1 MLNKNFA
8 NPKSK
13 APLRKLS
20 PEDWYKQQMAAGL
33 LPAEAM
39 DEAKMQELFKAGKY
53 ISFYDP
59 SKTSKDEKGGLI
71 NKDGTTENVF
81 IDYQYKA
88 PKAPVIE
95 SKPAVTPTGAGIEV
109 GPYQT
114 IDKNTGKTYHTG
126 TDIEVKPQVYMGGKL
141 VEEKA
146 KGGMVKRYDLGGTI
160 TKNKDATSA
169 VAGGLG
175 QVAMMGG
182 AALDA
187 SNEVDEFGQINE
199 NKAAGATALKWGGT
213 AAGIAANPAL
223 LAATGGLSLLAI
235 PAAAGVGA
243 IVGAR
248 KAGKENDLASQR
260 IKEEQDAIKK
270 QQSQSRV
277 EEAIRQRELGLAK
290 GGKVVGAGTGT
301 SDSIKAK
308 VEEGSFIVPAKNAK
322 LAEEIREKVLR
333 TPPKRKATLMED
345 GGEVVKLSN
354 GEHKFTPEEAMKI
367 EIELGPEIFK
377 RLAPEAEDNE
387 VEDDDESE
395 MASGGRV
402 SIAKAKEILK
412 DGTAHGKPLTDK
424 QKGYFGWLAGGG
436 MKCGGKVKGYGGGG
450 EVTEDKTPYNKAAY
464 PLKNEGDSTMYK
476 MGYDDWKA
484 GDLTNHTDAY
494 NKAFNGKNDI
504 RAKIYV
510 DGFLRSV
517 QEENAAKVE
526 LQRKIDEEKRRQS
539 ASKPQLTNQQVIDLS
554 KKLAATAAPNP
565 FEEADVPNLS
575 SLNKYDLERVMKM
588 FKRDYPNLPAPQ
600 AMEKGGRVA
609 PMKGYAKGGFTTG
622 GDEEKMIAEERK
634 KLAEYEAKLAKLQK
648 DTDAARAKAETDKKR
663 GEERSDII
671 DGLEKRMSDLRSA
684 QKELA
689 KAKAE
694 FNAIDSSLKTYRSQ
708 VSSARNA
715 PLSAGEKAGL
725 KGSARPADDDIL
737 KNTKK
742 LIGELEGK
750 RKMIES
756 AQKKID
762 YASDEKNY
770 IPQTATA
777 KTVKPATESGGGID
791 WLSGNKPKE
800 ATAPKTTPAP
810 STTPTETKVAAT
822 KVAPKRTASKPI
834 VTAPTDQ
841 TAALT
846 NKILGEDT
854 YESDLADLKRYETPT
869 APQSGLAAKAVGEP
883 TPSAVTSQGGNA
895 NAAANEVSNTGNK
908 LSGTD
913 LQGLIGYGVPL
924 AQAAIGWN
932 QLQKQGKRPVD
943 KLDPD
948 FLSRIDAAKARAL
961 TAEKEAMYGMTPEEK
976 FLLNQQSQGLANQQ
990 RNTARNQFASGSGGT
1005 ALGLE
1010 RMAINDAY
1018 GRGLMTKV
1026 QDKNLQLQKQAIA
1039 ADRAS
1044 TVDQLVGLKTEMN
1057 RRLFA
1062 DEMNAWQQNQMA
1074 AGDLTSQGLTNLMA
1088 QNRYNQFLKNRQLE
1102 A

>member
-20 PEDWYKQQMAAGL
+20 PEEWYKRQIEAGL
-33 LPAEAM
+33 LPAQVM
-39 DEAKMQELFKAGKY
+39 DEAKLKELFKLGKAP
-53 ISFYDP
+53 SFYNP
-59 SKTSKDEKGGLI
+59 KLTTKDENGGLI
-71 NKDGTTENVF
+71 NKDGTTDNVF
-81 IDYQYKA
+81 IDF
-88 PKAPVIE
+88 PKPKTEVKVIE
-95 SKPAVTPTGAGIEV
+95 QKPYVEPTGKGIETS
-109 GPYQT
+109 PYQT

-126 TDIEVKPQVYMGGKL
+126 TDIEVKPQIYMGGKL

-146 KGGMVKRYDLGGTI
+146 KGGMVKKYDLGGTI
-160 TKNKDATSA
+160 TKNKDATGA

-175 QVAMMGG
+175 QVAMAGG

-199 NKAAGATALKWGGT
+199 NKAAGATALKWGGS

-277 EEAIRQRELGLAK
+277 EEALRQRELGLAK

-436 MKCGGKVKGYGGGG
+436 MKCGGKVKGYADGG
-450 EVTEDKTPYNKAAY
+450 EVSNDPYM
-464 PLKNEGDSTMYK
+464 T
-476 MGYDDWKA
+476 
-484 GDLTNHTDAY
+484 
-494 NKAFNGKNDI
+494 AF
-504 RAKIYV
+504 
-510 DGFLRSV
+510 L
-517 QEENAAKVE
+517 E
-526 LQRKIDEEKRRQS
+526 
-539 ASKPQLTNQQVIDLS
+539 LS
-554 KKLAATAAPNP
+554 KKANSNKATQ
-565 FEEADVPNLS
+565 ADLDL
-575 SLNKYDLERVMKM
+575 LNTV
-588 FKRDYPNLPAPQ
+588 
-600 AMEKGGRVA
+600 G
-609 PMKGYAKGGFTTG
+609 
-622 GDEEKMIAEERK
+622 
-634 KLAEYEAKLAKLQK
+634 
-648 DTDAARAKAETDKKR
+648 
-663 GEERSDII
+663 
-671 DGLEKRMSDLRSA
+671 
-684 QKELA
+684 KELV
-689 KAKAE
+689 KA
-694 FNAIDSSLKTYRSQ
+694 SRGQ
-708 VSSARNA
+708 VSEAAKKYIST
-715 PLSAGEKAGL
+715 KQ
-725 KGSARPADDDIL
+725 GSA
-737 KNTKK
+737 TSS
-742 LIGELEGK
+742 
-750 RKMIES
+750 KM
-756 AQKKID
+756 
-762 YASDEKNY
+762 
-770 IPQTATA
+770 
-777 KTVKPATESGGGID
+777 
-791 WLSGNKPKE
+791 
-800 ATAPKTTPAP
+800 
-810 STTPTETKVAAT
+810 
-822 KVAPKRTASKPI
+822 APKRTTKA
-834 VTAPTDQ
+834 TDK

-846 NKILGEDT
+846 DKVLAENTMDAE
-854 YESDLADLKRYETPT
+854 LADLSKYEEPVFPT
-869 APQSGLAAKAVGEP
+869 INPDITETGLAAKAISAKADGSP
-883 TPSAVTSQGGNA
+883 TPSSVTAQGGNA
-895 NAAANEVSNTGNK
+895 NAAANEAAGNK
-908 LSGTD
+908 FSATD

>member
-59 SKTSKDEKGGLI
+59 SKTSKDERGGLI

-95 SKPAVTPTGAGIEV
+95 SKPVVTPTGAGIEV

-146 KGGMVKRYDLGGTI
+146 KGGMVKKYDLGGTI

-199 NKAAGATALKWGGT
+199 NKAAGATALKWGGS

-277 EEAIRQRELGLAK
+277 EEALRQRELGLAK

-377 RLAPEAEDNE
+377 TLAPESEVNE
-387 VEDDDESE
+387 LADGTVGE
-395 MASGGRV
+395 MAGGGKV

-436 MKCGGKVKGYGGGG
+436 MKCGGMVKKYADGGEVGNDPYMTAFIELSRKANSNKATQADLDLLNTVGKELVKASRGQVSEAAKKYIATKQSSAKTSKTPPKRVDAKADAAAQPSNGLSAEEMMKLTPSFDNDVPETAAPSVVPKTSLAEQALGKTIQAKGGLGDTTPDSVTYGGGN
-450 EVTEDKTPYNKAAY
+450 PSNS
-464 PLKNEGDSTMYK
+464 NGDNS
-476 MGYDDWKA
+476 
-484 GDLTNHTDAY
+484 
-494 NKAFNGKNDI
+494 
-504 RAKIYV
+504 
-510 DGFLRSV
+510 
-517 QEENAAKVE
+517 
-526 LQRKIDEEKRRQS
+526 
-539 ASKPQLTNQQVIDLS
+539 
-554 KKLAATAAPNP
+554 
-565 FEEADVPNLS
+565 
-575 SLNKYDLERVMKM
+575 
-588 FKRDYPNLPAPQ
+588 
-600 AMEKGGRVA
+600 
-609 PMKGYAKGGFTTG
+609 
-622 GDEEKMIAEERK
+622 
-634 KLAEYEAKLAKLQK
+634 
-648 DTDAARAKAETDKKR
+648 
-663 GEERSDII
+663 
-671 DGLEKRMSDLRSA
+671 
-684 QKELA
+684 
-689 KAKAE
+689 
-694 FNAIDSSLKTYRSQ
+694 
-708 VSSARNA
+708 
-715 PLSAGEKAGL
+715 
-725 KGSARPADDDIL
+725 
-737 KNTKK
+737 
-742 LIGELEGK
+742 
-750 RKMIES
+750 
-756 AQKKID
+756 
-762 YASDEKNY
+762 
-770 IPQTATA
+770 
-777 KTVKPATESGGGID
+777 
-791 WLSGNKPKE
+791 
-800 ATAPKTTPAP
+800 
-810 STTPTETKVAAT
+810 
-822 KVAPKRTASKPI
+822 
-834 VTAPTDQ
+834 
-841 TAALT
+841 
-846 NKILGEDT
+846 
-854 YESDLADLKRYETPT
+854 
-869 APQSGLAAKAVGEP
+869 
-883 TPSAVTSQGGNA
+883 
-895 NAAANEVSNTGNK
+895 GNK
-908 LSGTD
+908 LSATD

>member
-13 APLRKLS
+13 APIRKLT
-20 PEDWYKQQMAAGL
+20 PEEWYKQQMAAGF
-33 LPAEAM
+33 LPAAAM
-39 DEAKMQELFKAGKY
+39 DEAKVQELLKAGEY
-53 ISFYDP
+53 PSFYDP
-59 SKTSKDEKGGLI
+59 RKTTKDEKGGLL
-71 NKDGTTENVF
+71 NKDGSTENVF

-95 SKPAVTPTGAGIEV
+95 SKPVVTPTGAGIEV

-114 IDKNTGKTYHTG
+114 VDKNTGKTYHTG
-126 TDIEVKPQVYMGGKL
+126 TDIEVKPQIYMGGKL
-141 VEEKA
+141 VEEGKK
-146 KGGMVKRYDLGGTI
+146 KGGLVKKYETGGSVRVNGKDQTDSVVNQATDLATTAVNKTSGLGGM
-160 TKNKDATSA
+160 NPSATSA
-169 VAGGLG
+169 IAGGLG

-187 SNEVDEFGQINE
+187 SNEVDQFGQINE
-199 NKAAGATALKWGGT
+199 NKAAGATALKWGGS

-277 EEAIRQRELGLAK
+277 EEALRQRELGLAK

-322 LAEEIREKVLR
+322 LAEDIREKVLR
-333 TPPKRKATLMED
+333 TPPKRKATLMEE

-377 RLAPEAEDNE
+377 TLAPESEVNE
-387 VEDDDESE
+387 LADGTVGE
-395 MASGGRV
+395 MAGGGKV

-436 MKCGGKVKGYGGGG
+436 MKCGGMVKKYAGGG
-450 EVTEDKTPYNKAAY
+450 EVGNDPYMTAFIELSRKANSNKATQADLDLLNTVGKELVKASRGQVSEAAKKYIATKQGSAKTYKTPPK
-464 PLKNEGDSTMYK
+464 
-476 MGYDDWKA
+476 
-484 GDLTNHTDAY
+484 
-494 NKAFNGKNDI
+494 
-504 RAKIYV
+504 RV
-510 DGFLRSV
+510 D
-517 QEENAAKVE
+517 AKVDAATQPSNG
-526 LQRKIDEEKRRQS
+526 LSAEEMMK
-539 ASKPQLTNQQVIDLS
+539 LTPSFDNDVPE
-554 KKLAATAAPNP
+554 TAAPSV
-565 FEEADVPNLS
+565 VPKT
-575 SLNKYDLERVMKM
+575 SLAE
-588 FKRDYPNLPAPQ
+588 Q
-600 AMEKGGRVA
+600 ALGKTIQ
-609 PMKGYAKGGFTTG
+609 AKGGLGDTTP
-622 GDEEKMIAEERK
+622 
-634 KLAEYEAKLAKLQK
+634 
-648 DTDAARAKAETDKKR
+648 
-663 GEERSDII
+663 
-671 DGLEKRMSDLRSA
+671 
-684 QKELA
+684 
-689 KAKAE
+689 
-694 FNAIDSSLKTYRSQ
+694 DSVTY
-708 VSSARNA
+708 
-715 PLSAGEKAGL
+715 
-725 KGSARPADDDIL
+725 
-737 KNTKK
+737 
-742 LIGELEGK
+742 
-750 RKMIES
+750 
-756 AQKKID
+756 
-762 YASDEKNY
+762 
-770 IPQTATA
+770 
-777 KTVKPATESGGGID
+777 GGG
-791 WLSGNKPKE
+791 N
-800 ATAPKTTPAP
+800 P
-810 STTPTETKVAAT
+810 S
-822 KVAPKRTASKPI
+822 
-834 VTAPTDQ
+834 
-841 TAALT
+841 
-846 NKILGEDT
+846 N
-854 YESDLADLKRYETPT
+854 
-869 APQSGLAAKAVGEP
+869 
-883 TPSAVTSQGGNA
+883 
-895 NAAANEVSNTGNK
+895 SNGDNSGNK
-908 LSGTD
+908 LSATD

-976 FLLNQQSQGLANQQ
+976 FLLNQQSQGLMSQQ

-1039 ADRAS
+1039 ADRAA

-1062 DEMNAWQQNQMA
+1062 DEMNAWQQNQQSGAQLLGTGLANMVGEARFQKELQAAERAAA
-1074 AGDLTSQGLTNLMA
+1074 AGNSWMNNIG
-1088 QNRYNQFLKNRQLE
+1088 R
-1102 A
+1102 

>member
-13 APLRKLS
+13 APIRKLT
-20 PEDWYKQQMAAGL
+20 PEEWYKQQMAAGF
-33 LPAEAM
+33 LPAAAM
-39 DEAKMQELFKAGKY
+39 DEAKVQELLKAGEY
-53 ISFYDP
+53 PSFYDP
-59 SKTSKDEKGGLI
+59 RKTTKDEKGGLL
-71 NKDGTTENVF
+71 NKDGSTENVF

-95 SKPAVTPTGAGIEV
+95 SKPVITPTGAGIEV

-126 TDIEVKPQVYMGGKL
+126 TDIEVKPQIYMGGKL
-141 VEEKA
+141 VEEGKK
-146 KGGMVKRYDLGGTI
+146 KGGLVKKYETGGSVRVNGKDQTDSVVNQATDLATTSVNKTGGLGGM
-160 TKNKDATSA
+160 NPNATSA
-169 VAGGLG
+169 IAGGLG

-187 SNEVDEFGQINE
+187 SNEVDQFGQINE
-199 NKAAGATALKWGGT
+199 NKAAGATALKWGGS

-277 EEAIRQRELGLAK
+277 EEALRQRELGLAK

-308 VEEGSFIVPAKNAK
+308 VEADSFVVPAKNAPIAK
-322 LAEEIREKVLR
+322 ELAEKVLR
-333 TPPKRKATLMED
+333 KAPNKKAQLMQK
-345 GGEVVKLSN
+345 GGEPVKLSN
-354 GEHKFTPEEAMKI
+354 GEYIFTPEEKA
-367 EIELGPEIFK
+367 ELEAKGINLDA
-377 RLAPEAEDNE
+377 LAPEARKDL
-387 VEDDDESE
+387 DE
-395 MASGGRV
+395 
-402 SIAKAKEILK
+402 
-412 DGTAHGKPLTDK
+412 
-424 QKGYFGWLAGGG
+424 Y
-436 MKCGGKVKGYGGGG
+436 MKCGGKVKGY
-450 EVTEDKTPYNKAAY
+450 
-464 PLKNEGDSTMYK
+464 
-476 MGYDDWKA
+476 
-484 GDLTNHTDAY
+484 
-494 NKAFNGKNDI
+494 
-504 RAKIYV
+504 
-510 DGFLRSV
+510 
-517 QEENAAKVE
+517 
-526 LQRKIDEEKRRQS
+526 
-539 ASKPQLTNQQVIDLS
+539 
-554 KKLAATAAPNP
+554 
-565 FEEADVPNLS
+565 
-575 SLNKYDLERVMKM
+575 
-588 FKRDYPNLPAPQ
+588 
-600 AMEKGGRVA
+600 
-609 PMKGYAKGGFTTG
+609 AKGGVVG

-648 DTDAARAKAETDKKR
+648 DTEAARAKAETDKKR

-777 KTVKPATESGGGID
+777 KTVKTATEAGGGID
-791 WLSGNKPKE
+791 WLSGDKPKE
-800 ATAPKTTPAP
+800 AATPKTTTAP
-810 STTPTETKVAAT
+810 TTTPTETKVAAT
-822 KVAPKRTASKPI
+822 KVAPKRTVSKPI

-846 NKILGEDT
+846 DKVLAENTMDAE
-854 YESDLADLKRYETPT
+854 LADLSKYEEPVFPT
-869 APQSGLAAKAVGEP
+869 TNPDITETGLAAKAISAKADGSP
-883 TPSAVTSQGGNA
+883 TPSAVTAQGGNA
-895 NAAANEVSNTGNK
+895 NAAADEADDEADGNK
-908 LSGTD
+908 FSATD
-913 LQGLIGYGVPL
+913 LQGIIGYGVPL

-990 RNTARNQFASGSGGT
+990 RATARNQFASGSGGT

>member
-13 APLRKLS
+13 APIRKLT
-20 PEDWYKQQMAAGL
+20 PEEWYKQQMAAGF
-33 LPAEAM
+33 LPAAAM
-39 DEAKMQELFKAGKY
+39 DEAKVQELLKAGEY
-53 ISFYDP
+53 PSFYDP
-59 SKTSKDEKGGLI
+59 RKTTKDEKGGLL
-71 NKDGTTENVF
+71 NKDGSTENVF

-95 SKPAVTPTGAGIEV
+95 SKPVITPTGAGIEV

-114 IDKNTGKTYHTG
+114 VDKNTGKTYHTG
-126 TDIEVKPQVYMGGKL
+126 TDIEVKPQIYMGGKL
-141 VEEKA
+141 VEEGKK
-146 KGGMVKRYDLGGTI
+146 KGGLVKKYETGGSVRVNGKDQTDSVVNQATDLATTAVNKTSGLGGM
-160 TKNKDATSA
+160 NPNATSA
-169 VAGGLG
+169 IAGGLG

-187 SNEVDEFGQINE
+187 SNEVDQFGQINE
-199 NKAAGATALKWGGT
+199 NKAAGATALKWGGS

-277 EEAIRQRELGLAK
+277 EEALRQRELGLAK

-322 LAEEIREKVLR
+322 LAEDIREKVLR
-333 TPPKRKATLMED
+333 TPPKRKATLMEE

-377 RLAPEAEDNE
+377 TLAPESEVNE
-387 VEDDDESE
+387 LADGTVGE
-395 MASGGRV
+395 MAGGGKV

-436 MKCGGKVKGYGGGG
+436 MKCGGMVKKYADGG
-450 EVTEDKTPYNKAAY
+450 EVGNDPYMTAFIELSRKANSNKATQAD
-464 PLKNEGDSTMYK
+464 LDLLNTVGKELV
-476 MGYDDWKA
+476 KA
-484 GDLTNHTDAY
+484 SRGQ
-494 NKAFNGKNDI
+494 
-504 RAKIYV
+504 V
-510 DGFLRSV
+510 S
-517 QEENAAKVE
+517 EAAKKYIATK
-526 LQRKIDEEKRRQS
+526 QGG
-539 ASKPQLTNQQVIDLS
+539 ATTSKS
-554 KKLAATAAPNP
+554 
-565 FEEADVPNLS
+565 
-575 SLNKYDLERVMKM
+575 
-588 FKRDYPNLPAPQ
+588 
-600 AMEKGGRVA
+600 A
-609 PMKGYAKGGFTTG
+609 PMRTT
-622 GDEEKMIAEERK
+622 KSV
-634 KLAEYEAKLAKLQK
+634 
-648 DTDAARAKAETDKKR
+648 DK
-663 GEERSDII
+663 
-671 DGLEKRMSDLRSA
+671 
-684 QKELA
+684 
-689 KAKAE
+689 
-694 FNAIDSSLKTYRSQ
+694 
-708 VSSARNA
+708 
-715 PLSAGEKAGL
+715 
-725 KGSARPADDDIL
+725 
-737 KNTKK
+737 
-742 LIGELEGK
+742 
-750 RKMIES
+750 
-756 AQKKID
+756 
-762 YASDEKNY
+762 
-770 IPQTATA
+770 
-777 KTVKPATESGGGID
+777 
-791 WLSGNKPKE
+791 
-800 ATAPKTTPAP
+800 
-810 STTPTETKVAAT
+810 
-822 KVAPKRTASKPI
+822 
-834 VTAPTDQ
+834 

-846 NKILGEDT
+846 DKILAENTMDS
-854 YESDLADLKRYETPT
+854 ELADLSKYEEPVFPT
-869 APQSGLAAKAVGEP
+869 VNPDITGTGLAGKAVASGAP
-883 TPSAVTSQGGNA
+883 TPSAVTAQGGNA
-895 NAAANEVSNTGNK
+895 NAVANEVSGTGNK
-908 LSGTD
+908 LSATD

-990 RNTARNQFASGSGGT
+990 RATARNQFASGSGGT

-1039 ADRAS
+1039 ADRAA
-1044 TVDQLVGLKTEMN
+1044 TVDQLVGAKAEMN
-1057 RRLFA
+1057 RRLFN
-1062 DEMNAWQQNQMA
+1062 DTMNAWQQNQQSGAQLLGTGLANMVGEARFQKELQAAERAAA
-1074 AGDLTSQGLTNLMA
+1074 AGNSWMNNIG
-1088 QNRYNQFLKNRQLE
+1088 R
-1102 A
+1102 

>member
-59 SKTSKDEKGGLI
+59 SKTSKDERGGLI

-95 SKPAVTPTGAGIEV
+95 SKPVVTPTGAGIEV

-114 IDKNTGKTYHTG
+114 IDKNTGKTFHTG
-126 TDIEVKPQVYMGGKL
+126 TDIEVKPQIYMGGKL
-141 VEEKA
+141 VEEGKA
-146 KGGMVKRYDLGGTI
+146 KGGLVKKYDLGGMI

-175 QVAMMGG
+175 QVAMAGG

-199 NKAAGATALKWGGT
+199 NKAAGASAMKWGG
-213 AAGIAANPAL
+213 AAAPIAANPAL

-277 EEAIRQRELGLAK
+277 EEALRQRELGLAK

-322 LAEEIREKVLR
+322 LAEDIREKVLR

-436 MKCGGKVKGYGGGG
+436 MKCGGKVKGYAEGG
-450 EVTEDKTPYNKAAY
+450 EVSNDPYMTAFLELSRKANSNKATQAD
-464 PLKNEGDSTMYK
+464 LDLLNTVGKELV
-476 MGYDDWKA
+476 KA
-484 GDLTNHTDAY
+484 SRGQ
-494 NKAFNGKNDI
+494 
-504 RAKIYV
+504 V
-510 DGFLRSV
+510 S
-517 QEENAAKVE
+517 EAAKKYVSA
-526 LQRKIDEEKRRQS
+526 KQS
-539 ASKPQLTNQQVIDLS
+539 SAAASK
-554 KKLAATAAPNP
+554 
-565 FEEADVPNLS
+565 
-575 SLNKYDLERVMKM
+575 M
-588 FKRDYPNLPAPQ
+588 
-600 AMEKGGRVA
+600 
-609 PMKGYAKGGFTTG
+609 
-622 GDEEKMIAEERK
+622 
-634 KLAEYEAKLAKLQK
+634 
-648 DTDAARAKAETDKKR
+648 
-663 GEERSDII
+663 
-671 DGLEKRMSDLRSA
+671 
-684 QKELA
+684 
-689 KAKAE
+689 
-694 FNAIDSSLKTYRSQ
+694 
-708 VSSARNA
+708 
-715 PLSAGEKAGL
+715 
-725 KGSARPADDDIL
+725 
-737 KNTKK
+737 
-742 LIGELEGK
+742 
-750 RKMIES
+750 
-756 AQKKID
+756 
-762 YASDEKNY
+762 
-770 IPQTATA
+770 
-777 KTVKPATESGGGID
+777 
-791 WLSGNKPKE
+791 
-800 ATAPKTTPAP
+800 
-810 STTPTETKVAAT
+810 
-822 KVAPKRTASKPI
+822 APKRTTKTTDK
-834 VTAPTDQ
+834 TAELTD
-841 TAALT
+841 
-846 NKILGEDT
+846 KILAENTVDA
-854 YESDLADLKRYETPT
+854 ELADLQRYNGDSPAMLKPSFDNDVPETAAPTVVPKTSLAQQALGKTIETKGGLGDT
-869 APQSGLAAKAVGEP
+869 APS
-883 TPSAVTSQGGNA
+883 SVTYGGGNPSNA
-895 NAAANEVSNTGNK
+895 NGDNSGNK
-908 LSGTD
+908 FSATD

-1062 DEMNAWQQNQMA
+1062 DEMNTWQQNQMA